1 MAVVKSLNT
10 DYTITNKIAPSANIT
25 LSTNTVFIQGN
36 LYVGGNATSVT
47 KTDLN
52 ITDNIITVNAGETGP
67 GVTLNTAGLAVDRGS
82 LANVSI
88 VWNEP
93 LAKWTLTNDGTTYET
108 IQTGGSATA
117 VTSAQVYALVL

>member
-1 MAVVKSLNT
+1 MPVVKSLND
-10 DYTITNKIAPSANIT
+10 DYLISNKIKANANIT

-36 LYVGGNATSVT
+36 LYVGGNATAIT

-67 GVTLNTAGLAVDRGS
+67 GVTLNTAGLNVDRGS
-82 LANVSI
+82 LANVAI
-88 VWNEP
+88 LWNETTG
-93 LAKWTLTNDGTTYET
+93 AWTLTNAGTTYES
-108 IQTGGSATA
+108 IQTGSTTA